1 MYPINYRYIQMT
13 TNTKKQTETLTIK
26 LTALS
31 LIANRLF
38 DNKDIELFKKESLAI
53 MATNPTR
60 EVIRIIAKGL
70 YPNDHKR
77 VQAFELSTVYCNWLD
92 SNGTR
97 AKDFA
102 SYLESTSTID
112 KIRLL
117 SIEELAVKK
126 AAFVKANKAK
136 KALIEKEKQDKLAK
150 LQAEVSGTSTQDVVV
165 STSPSGVVITQDMVD
180 IEKQA
185 EKDFKAGKIVAN
197 TSKNDIEQPVKVAL
211 KPDLK
216 IGDASQKKV
225 DASLN
230 SLTKYLS
237 LPELLKLA
245 QEINAYV
252 ERETK

>member
-1 MYPINYRYIQMT
+1 MT

-60 EVIRIIAKGL
+60 DAIRSIAKGL
-70 YPNDHKR
+70 YTDHKR

-97 AKDFA
+97 AKNFA
-102 SYLESTSTID
+102 SYLDSTSTIE
-112 KIRLL
+112 KVRLL

-126 AAFVKANKAK
+126 AAFVKAEKAS
-136 KALIEKEKQDKLAK
+136 KALTEKELQAVQDRIK
-150 LQAEVSGTSTQDVVV
+150 AEVSGTSTHDA
-165 STSPSGVVITQDMVD
+165 TP
-180 IEKQA
+180 A
-185 EKDFKAGKIVAN
+185 
-197 TSKNDIEQPVKVAL
+197 SKNTVEQPTKVAL

-230 SLTKYLS
+230 SLVKYLS
-237 LPELLKLA
+237 LPELLVLA
-245 QEINAYV
+245 KDINAYV

>member
-1 MYPINYRYIQMT
+1 MT
-13 TNTKKQTETLTIK
+13 TNTNKQTEVLTMK

-70 YPNDHKR
+70 YPKDHKR

-97 AKDFA
+97 AKNFA
-102 SYLESTSTID
+102 SYLDATSTIE
-112 KIRLL
+112 KVRLL
-117 SIEELAVKK
+117 SIEELAAKK
-126 AAFVKANKAK
+126 AAFVKAEKAA
-136 KALIEKEKQDKLAK
+136 KALIEKEKQDKIDALK
-150 LQAEVSGTSTQDVVV
+150 TEVLGTSTQDANVV
-165 STSPSGVVITQDMVD
+165 SVSPSGVVITQGMVD

-185 EKDFKAGKIVAN
+185 EKDFKAGKITPVASA

-216 IGDASQKKV
+216 IGEASQKKV

-230 SLTKYLS
+230 SLVKYLS
-237 LPELLKLA
+237 LPELLVLA
-245 QEINAYV
+245 KEINAYV